1 VSVSYLT
8 PGIYIQEIPSG
19 NPPIEAVG
27 TSTPALLGIAPLATA
42 RVHEAI
48 AIDSWSQFQRYYV
61 FGEDRYAAAVASGA
75 PPEVSTTP
83 LAQAVRGFFDNG
95 GSRCYVINLGAKGS
109 LQGSGGGRRQG
120 IDLVEELDEVS
131 MVCAPGLHDAR
142 AYQALVSFCDRT
154 NRMAICDAPEDVENL
169 DQLKE
174 IAVSPTGAEPRGG
187 GTREAPAADT
197 RETPA
202 GGTRE
207 TPAGGTRETPAA
219 RQTVGV
225 RAMQSESGNAAY
237 YYPWLTC
244 VNAVNPASSELVNSP
259 PSGHIAGIYAR
270 VDASR
275 GVFKAP
281 ANELVRGALN
291 VVRNVTDAEQGG
303 LNQNGVNIIRLF
315 SGDGLRV
322 WGARTLSAKPE
333 FRYINVRRF
342 FTMVER
348 SIKRGTR
355 WAVFE
360 PNDQLL
366 WSRIRVS
373 VGSFLKRMYKSGAL
387 MGRSPEEAYF
397 VKCDE
402 ETNPPEVIEAGQLVI
417 VVGLAV
423 VKPAEFVI
431 FRIGHYAAGAE
442 QGEAGNG

>member
-1 VSVSYLT
+1 VNVSYLT

-19 NPPIEAVG
+19 NPPIEAIG
-27 TSTPALLGIAPLATA
+27 TSTPALLGVAPLATA
-42 RVHEAI
+42 RVNEAI
-48 AIDSWSQFQRYYV
+48 AIDSWSQFQKYYV
-61 FGEDRYAAAVASGA
+61 FGEDRFAAAVASGA
-75 PPEVSTTP
+75 PPDVTTTP

-95 GSRCYVINLGAKGS
+95 GSRCYVINLGPTGA

-120 IDLVEELDEVS
+120 IDLVEEIDEVS
-131 MVCAPGLHDAR
+131 MVCTPGFHDAR
-142 AYQALVSFCDRT
+142 SYQALISFCDRT
-154 NRMAICDAPEDVENL
+154 NRMAICDAPEDVDNSDL
-169 DQLKE
+169 LKE
-174 IAVSPTGAEPRGG
+174 VALPPRSPEPRTG
-187 GTREAPAADT
+187 P
-197 RETPA
+197 PP

-207 TPAGGTRETPAA
+207 TPPTGGTRETPPGGT
-219 RQTVGV
+219 RETPPTSGPRETGGL
-225 RAMQSESGNAAY
+225 RAMSSESGNATY

-244 VNAVNPASSELVNSP
+244 VNAVNPAAPELVNSP

-281 ANELVRGALN
+281 ANEVVRGALN
-291 VVRNVTDAEQGG
+291 VVYSVTDPEQGG
-303 LNQNGVNIIRLF
+303 LNQNGVNVIRLF

-322 WGARTLSAKPE
+322 WGARTLGSKPE

-342 FTMVER
+342 FNMVEG

-373 VGSFLKRMYKSGAL
+373 VGMFLKRMYKSGAL
-387 MGRSPEEAYF
+387 MGRAPEEAYF

-417 VVGLAV
+417 MVGMAV

-442 QGEAGNG
+442 QGGAGNG